1 MADIT
6 ITAQNQ
12 RLLSL
17 IYRNDQD
24 SNYHKCKV
32 QKLDITE
39 SLQMNRNDRLH
50 RKNSNCYLLS
60 FGN

>member
-17 IYRNDQD
+17 IYRNDQEMIND
-24 SNYHKCKV
+24 QDPSYHKCKV
-32 QKLDITE
+32 QKIDIT
-39 SLQMNRNDRLH
+39 
-50 RKNSNCYLLS
+50 
-60 FGN
+60 

>member
-12 RLLSL
+12 RLLSV

-24 SNYHKCKV
+24 PSYHKCKV
-32 QKLDITE
+32 QKIDITE
-39 SLQMNRNDRLH
+39 SLQMNRNNRLH
-50 RKNSNCYLLS
+50 RKNSNFYLLS
-60 FGN
+60 LGN

>member
-24 SNYHKCKV
+24 PSYHKCKV
-32 QKLDITE
+32 QKIDIT
-39 SLQMNRNDRLH
+39 
-50 RKNSNCYLLS
+50 
-60 FGN
+60 